1 MLSVEAIYSSF
12 SAPPTMTAQPSL
24 HETYKRIQHSVM
36 DLGEKRLWPDVK
48 ARAAMHRGLV
58 RDQNSC
64 RPIPVS
70 FSDGNGPVEIAIF
83 WRHRQEMLD
92 LIKQAQ
98 EQVFGP
104 FVDDI
109 LTAVGAKGTSEREK
123 VERSVTWTS
132 AEAAHTVVLVFSEHP
147 SLLDETQRR
156 DWRAVNSDQL
166 LELGDALQSEVF
178 DIVALG
184 GSLTLQVWGYCVTGD
199 GSMLLLLTDDEESGY
214 TPPSE
219 KEAPPRAC
227 IADLRSRLHV
237 TGTRVL
243 GALNSRPK
251 ALIHVTCGRFLDWPG
266 DEGNEDVALGAAA
279 QDAVNR
285 VVVKYSAAFASGSKL
300 PLSGDS
306 FRAREA
312 QTRRG
317 GPGGAPS
324 PPLPGLGAHV
334 VVSEME
340 LVRDVQW
347 TMIKHEMHRKY
358 SLRMERSL

>member
-1 MLSVEAIYSSF
+1 MVKPIQIRFASDSDAQTHIRTSIGMSS
-12 SAPPTMTAQPSL
+12 
-24 HETYKRIQHSVM
+24 
-36 DLGEKRLWPDVK
+36 G
-48 ARAAMHRGLV
+48 
-58 RDQNSC
+58 
-64 RPIPVS
+64 S
-70 FSDGNGPVEIAIF
+70 FG
-83 WRHRQEMLD
+83 
-92 LIKQAQ
+92 
-98 EQVFGP
+98 
-104 FVDDI
+104 
-109 LTAVGAKGTSEREK
+109 
-123 VERSVTWTS
+123 
-132 AEAAHTVVLVFSEHP
+132 
-147 SLLDETQRR
+147 
-156 DWRAVNSDQL
+156 
-166 LELGDALQSEVF
+166 
-178 DIVALG
+178 
-184 GSLTLQVWGYCVTGD
+184 
-199 GSMLLLLTDDEESGY
+199 
-214 TPPSE
+214 
-219 KEAPPRAC
+219 EAPPRAC

-285 VVVKYSAAFASGSKL
+285 VVVKYSAAFASGLKL